1 MIHKIKAMLPSSS
14 TSARRKAAVAFAKQ
28 HKFAYFHKVD
38 PEKEPTHLV
47 RGSTSMPD
55 EEDVNI
61 CIGTHNHYDIVLL
74 ERSGTIAFED
84 YGSSQHRWYVLQI
97 DLKHASGLPF
107 AFIGTKQQTRAY
119 YARLLTKYRQL
130 YHLVIDS
137 KAEGNLS
144 FHGKYVVLASP
155 SNAHLMTRLLNKD
168 MIDAIVGHNF
178 PFAVEIEGDSLMII
192 TEAAKPNQQLLNR
205 LLHYGLWFAK
215 EIDEKLA

>member
-1 MIHKIKAMLPSSS
+1 MIQNIKALLPSSS
-14 TSARRKAAVAFAKQ
+14 ATARRKVAVAFAKQ

-47 RGSTSMPD
+47 RGSTAAPD
-55 EEDVNI
+55 EQDVNI
-61 CIGTHNHYDIVLL
+61 CIGTHNNYDIVLL
-74 ERSGTIAFED
+74 ERSSTISFDD
-84 YGSSQHRWYVLQI
+84 YGSSSHRWYVLQV
-97 DLKHASGLPF
+97 DLKRASGLPF

-119 YARLLTKYRQL
+119 YAKLLTMHRQL

-144 FHGKYVVLASP
+144 FHGRYVVLASP
-155 SNAHLMTRLLNKD
+155 SNAHQMTKLLDKD

-178 PFAVEIEGDSLMII
+178 PFAVEIEGDSLMVI
-192 TEAAKPNQQLLNR
+192 TEANKPNQQLLNR

-215 EIDEKLA
+215 EIDEKLT